1 MLEPFGSGTAA
12 VGAAVLFAAAFGLLE
27 EGGEDT
33 GEGADEGDEEEDE
46 AHGAPEGLVAG
57 RAGLLGDI
65 GVRDAAGEEREGSE
79 RGSEDEEVTGHIQG
93 SRSRVQ
99 GSRFKVS
106 C

>member
-57 RAGLLGDI
+57 RAGLLRDV
-65 GVRDAAGEEREGSE
+65 GVRDAAGDEREGGE
-79 RGSEDEEVTGHIQG
+79 RGGEDEEVAGHL
-93 SRSRVQ
+93 Q
-99 GSRFKVS
+99 GSRFKVRG
-106 C
+106 